1 MRKSGWYPYFNRFA
15 KKMKKNGESTDSHPL
30 LPNLDK
36 EIIDEM
42 LLRIGASSVEELF
55 SDIPSAIRLKRGLR
69 LHEGQ
74 SESLVRRDLQSRLA
88 SNKTPPSSLCFLGG
102 GVWPHYIPA
111 AVESVVSRQEFYTSY
126 TPYQPEISQGMLQA
140 LFEYQS
146 LMCDLLR
153 MEACNSS
160 MYDWASAAGEAARMA
175 AKVTGRRRFLLCGD
189 IGPTRLEVIKAYV
202 SPMDLELE
210 ALPFDVRSGSTDFS
224 SLGSRITSE
233 VAGVYV
239 ENPNYFGVLEE
250 GLLDLSSRLHEK
262 GGLLVVGV
270 DPLSLSIVKPP
281 GEYGA
286 DIVVGEGQPL
296 GIPMNYGGPH
306 LGIFAVRDLRLARSM
321 PGRLIGMTTEK
332 DSEQKAFAMVL
343 QTREQ
348 HIRREGAT
356 SNICTNQS
364 LMAVAAS
371 CYLAMLGKTGLRRLG
386 EVIISNSHYAAKR
399 LSRVDG
405 VISPFFRGP
414 FFKEFAVGYE
424 GARAVRVY
432 KKLASKG
439 VLGGYPLSGFRL
451 GREAGLFCVTEVHTH
466 ADIELLA
473 AALGEAAKR

>member
-1 MRKSGWYPYFNRFA
+1 MM
-15 KKMKKNGESTDSHPL
+15 MKKNEPLTGSHPL
-30 LPNLDK
+30 LPNLDQG
-36 EIIDEM
+36 IIEEM

-55 SDIPSAIRLKRGLR
+55 SDIPSDIRLKRGLR
-69 LHEGQ
+69 LPEGQ
-74 SESLVRRDLQSRLA
+74 SESVVRRDLQSRLA

-160 MYDWASAAGEAARMA
+160 MYDWASAAGEATRMA

-210 ALPFDVRSGSTDFS
+210 SLPLDGRSGATDFS
-224 SLGSRITSE
+224 TLSSRITSE

-250 GLLDLSSRLHEK
+250 GLLDLSTRLHER

-306 LGIFAVRDLRLARSM
+306 LGIFAVRDLGLARSM

-332 DSEQKAFAMVL
+332 DSEQKAFSMVL

-399 LSRVDG
+399 LSKVGG
-405 VISPFFRGP
+405 VTSPLFKGP

-424 GARAVRVY
+424 GARAVSVY
-432 KKLASKG
+432 RRMARRG
-439 VLGGYPLSGFRL
+439 VLGGYPLDRGFRL

-466 ADIELLA
+466 ADIERLA
-473 AALGEAAKR
+473 AALEEAVRR